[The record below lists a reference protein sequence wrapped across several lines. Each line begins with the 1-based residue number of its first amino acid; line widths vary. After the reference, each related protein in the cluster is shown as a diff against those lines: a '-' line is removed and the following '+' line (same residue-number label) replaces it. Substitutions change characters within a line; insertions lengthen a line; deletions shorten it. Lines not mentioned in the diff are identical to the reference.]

1 MQNFC
6 LTRAKLHLRNWPGM
20 SLYADRIY
28 TFVLLMFK
36 LDAVT
41 KNAQDSGFLKLKN

>member
-1 MQNFC
+1 
-6 LTRAKLHLRNWPGM
+6 M

-41 KNAQDSGFLKLKN
+41 KNAQDSGFLKIEKLMIIIFIDSTISRI